1 MSIKTEFETLPHSRG
16 FLTLEFAADRIA
28 TLWLDN
34 PSARN
39 AMSIAMMHQLPSI
52 LEVLQEQ
59 TPSLLIVRGRNG
71 HFCAGGDLED
81 VKSHLLTP
89 QLGTE
94 MCRFMTTNTNA
105 LRALPCMIVVVLEG
119 AAIGGGAELVTIAD
133 YVIADAGSKIGFLQT
148 RLGVT
153 TGWGGGERLIERIG
167 RTKAVQVLGLSTV
180 YSAQQANAIGLVDEV
195 TLSVDESV
203 SVLINRILKQPPRAF
218 TRLMTWLH
226 RTNENTMELDT
237 FASTW
242 AGAEHCNALGVDQLQ
257 KET

>member
-1 MSIKTEFETLPHSRG
+1 MSIITEFETLPHSRG
-16 FLTLEFAADRIA
+16 SLELEFSEDRIA

-34 PSARN
+34 PDARN

-52 LEVLQEQ
+52 LEVLQQQ

-89 QLGTE
+89 ELGAE
-94 MCRFMTTNTNA
+94 MCRFMTTHTNA
-105 LRALPCMIVVVLEG
+105 LCTLPCMIVVVLEG
-119 AAIGGGAELVTIAD
+119 AAIGGGAELVTISD
-133 YVIADAGSKIGFLQT
+133 YVIADAESKIGFLQT

-153 TGWGGGERLIERIG
+153 TGWGGGQRLIKRIG
-167 RTKAVQVLGLSTV
+167 KTKAVQVLGLSRV
-180 YSAQQANAIGLVDEV
+180 YSAQQAKGIGLIDEV
-195 TLSVDESV
+195 TSSVEESV
-203 SVLINRILKQPPRAF
+203 SILKSRILKQPPQAF

-226 RTNENTMELDT
+226 RTNENTTELDT

-242 AGAEHCNALGVDQLQ
+242 AGAEHCNALGIDQLQ